1 MQEQTAFPQQ
11 FSFWHLGLVGRV
23 APSRADGRLFHN
35 SKGIQSAR
43 DGATRPSA
51 LGSVDVQEG
60 ESPSL
65 VELNASN

>member
-1 MQEQTAFPQQ
+1 MAASSTI
-11 FSFWHLGLVGRV
+11 
-23 APSRADGRLFHN
+23 
-35 SKGIQSAR
+35 SKAIQSAR